1 MLDEPT
7 RLSDAEHEAFVS
19 DLTPIVL
26 NTVHS
31 LVGLADKYN
40 LDRDNVMEYFS
51 TLFSTMAEIST
62 FAGFESGDPP
72 GR

>member
-1 MLDEPT
+1 MDEHKEE
-7 RLSDAEHEAFVS
+7 LSEAEHKAFVS

-31 LVGLADKYN
+31 LVELADKHN
-40 LDRDNVMEYFS
+40 IDRDNVMEYFS

-62 FAGFESGDPP
+62 FAGFESGDSP
-72 GR
+72 

>member
-1 MLDEPT
+1 MEPEI
-7 RLSDAEHEAFVS
+7 LSDAEHKAFVS

-31 LVGLADKYN
+31 LVELADKYN
-40 LDRDNVMEYFS
+40 IDRDNVMEYFS

-62 FAGFESGDPP
+62 FAGFESKSVGIV
-72 GR
+72 

>member
-1 MLDEPT
+1 MEPKT
-7 RLSDAEHEAFVS
+7 LSDAEHKAFVS
-19 DLTPIVL
+19 DLHPIVL
-26 NTVHS
+26 NTVKA

-62 FAGFESGDPP
+62 FAGFEGGGSH
-72 GR
+72 

>member
-1 MLDEPT
+1 MEPET
-7 RLSDAEHEAFVS
+7 LSNAEHEAFVS

-31 LVGLADKYN
+31 LVELADKHN
-40 LDRDNVMEYFS
+40 IDQDNVMEYFS

-62 FAGFESGDPP
+62 FAGFEGGGSH
-72 GR
+72 